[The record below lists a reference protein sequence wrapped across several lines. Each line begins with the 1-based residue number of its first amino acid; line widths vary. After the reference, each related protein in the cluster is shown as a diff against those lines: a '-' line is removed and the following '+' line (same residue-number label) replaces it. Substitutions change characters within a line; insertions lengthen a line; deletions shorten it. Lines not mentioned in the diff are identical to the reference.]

1 MPRAFLSLG
10 SNLGDRLALLREALE
25 RLARLEAVEIV
36 GASPLYEAEPW
47 ESEPGRT
54 RDETRWYLNCV
65 VAVETTLPPRA
76 LLERVQAIETALG
89 RTRPSGTP
97 EARRFAART
106 LDIDILLYGRE
117 VVSVPDDLHIPHL
130 LLAERAFVL
139 RPLADLAPDVEHP
152 TLYRTIRDRGRRR
165 AGLGRAHVSRR
176 ARGLVERHGGA
187 HGPRTRAAPPARGI
201 PDRPLARR
209 SRGHAARG
217 SRTRDGVSRRH
228 RQVED
233 LQGEG
238 TVARVAARLQA
249 VMNERF
255 SDASDEELG
264 QRLRA
269 ELPRYAAPA
278 RLSAAIVEAVAPP
291 RRSAWLAPAVAASP
305 P

>member
-106 LDIDILLYGRE
+106 LDIDILFYGRE

-130 LLAERAFVL
+130 LLAERPLFSGRSRTW
-139 RPLADLAPDVEHP
+139 RP
-152 TLYRTIRDRGRRR
+152 TSNT
-165 AGLGRAHVSRR
+165 
-176 ARGLVERHGGA
+176 
-187 HGPRTRAAPPARGI
+187 
-201 PDRPLARR
+201 RR
-209 SRGHAARG
+209 STGPSASSSRTSPTTTKSARATIPCVG
-217 SRTRDGVSRRH
+217 SRAEPACPKASSSGWPSSTSTPSTTSRC
-228 RQVED
+228 
-233 LQGEG
+233 
-238 TVARVAARLQA
+238 T
-249 VMNERF
+249 
-255 SDASDEELG
+255 
-264 QRLRA
+264 
-269 ELPRYAAPA
+269 
-278 RLSAAIVEAVAPP
+278 
-291 RRSAWLAPAVAASP
+291 
-305 P
+305 